1 MWENGCG
8 GELVFNM
15 LLHRSGQ
22 AGKACLINTVRTLT
36 WHNNMKLAL
45 VVILAFIPHFLK
57 VLYNTQLGNS
67 IPTN

>member
-8 GELVFNM
+8 DELVFNM

-45 VVILAFIPHFLK
+45 VVIF
-57 VLYNTQLGNS
+57 VS
-67 IPTN
+67 IYTTFFQGTLQHSIG